1 MTLSV
6 ASKPE
11 PTPQQVVQERSVLLA
26 VGIDSV
32 ITVLLFA
39 IGILG
44 GSLTITA
51 EAIRATLT
59 LLIESFS
66 LVVMRRINRGGV
78 REMEFG
84 SGKLEQLANACLGFS
99 MLLAAA
105 WLLHGAIAIMAGDRD
120 VGTPFGL
127 AAAAVIGIVNL
138 YCNLIAWD
146 AVSRAAA
153 VEPSLIMLVQLRVRV
168 VKLLA
173 SGVVGVTLT
182 VAAVATDDLIVAWAD
197 AIGSI
202 FVSTYMVV
210 SGYRILR
217 AAIPDIVDQAA
228 SREVTEIVERCLGQY
243 AEDYVTVER
252 VRSRLS
258 GRVTF
263 IEIVLAYDVELT
275 MAEVD
280 RRIRALKA
288 AVRGE
293 IAHADVSV
301 IASSVPHGQLG

>member
-1 MTLSV
+1 VTLSI
-6 ASKPE
+6 ASQLE
-11 PTPQQVVQERSVLLA
+11 PTPQQVAQERSVLLA

-32 ITVLLFA
+32 VTVLLFA
-39 IGILG
+39 VGILG

-66 LVVMRRINRGGV
+66 LVVMRRINRGAV

-84 SGKLEQLANACLGFS
+84 SGKLEQLANACLGIG

-105 WLLHGAIAIMAGDRD
+105 WLLHGAIAIVAGDQD

-127 AAAAVIGIVNL
+127 ASAAIIGIVNL

-146 AVSRAAA
+146 AVRRAAA
-153 VEPSLIMLVQLRVRV
+153 LEPSLIMLVQLRVRV

-173 SGVVGVTLT
+173 SGIVGVTLT
-182 VAAVATDDLIVAWAD
+182 VAALATDDLIVAWAD
-197 AIGSI
+197 AIGSL
-202 FVSTYMVV
+202 FVAAYMTV

-228 SREVTEIVERCLGQY
+228 GREATEIVERCLGRH
-243 AEDYVTVER
+243 AEDYVMVER

-288 AVRGE
+288 AVHDE